1 MRYKSCSARGRG
13 HRFSHMSESPAIRR
27 DLWVATI
34 DHTSGRLYCWNGVA
48 AEALDPP
55 APEGALL
62 LPTVTAGQLAEWKS
76 EFSRRAAATVG
87 TYGRRQLKLWT
98 EGTLPAFGLVPRVRA
113 EWNTFLRRRVGDIL
127 VQWFQSHDL
136 PIPDDLIV
144 SSAPLSA
151 KQLEQ
156 EETRALREA
165 VLACVRLMSHRE
177 LMELKVPAS
186 ALLKFSAALGQQR
199 ERTCAAGSY
208 RVERTAA
215 DPPAVGEATG

>member
-1 MRYKSCSARGRG
+1 
-13 HRFSHMSESPAIRR
+13 MSESPAIRR

-55 APEGALL
+55 APEGTLL
-62 LPTVTAGQLAEWKS
+62 LPTVSAAQLAEWKS
-76 EFSRRAAATVG
+76 EFSRRAAANVG

-98 EGTLPAFGLVPRVRA
+98 EGTLPAFALVPRVRA
-113 EWNTFLRRRVGDIL
+113 EWNTFLRRRVADTL

-136 PIPDDLIV
+136 QIPDDFIV
-144 SSAPLSA
+144 SSTPLSA

-165 VLACVRLMSHRE
+165 VVACVRLMSHRE
-177 LMELKVPAS
+177 LLELKVPAS
-186 ALLKFSAALGQQR
+186 ALLKFSAAVGQQR
-199 ERTCAAGSY
+199 ERACAAEAY
-208 RVERTAA
+208 RVERSAA
-215 DPPAVGEATG
+215 DPPAVGEAAG